1 MSAAQKSS
9 TKPRDQV
16 HEFGNWLATLDKP
29 DLEAVLSNRPDT
41 AIPVPPDINALATR
55 MLLPGSIAMAL
66 AGCTAAEL
74 AVIEA
79 LSRKGAELDP
89 VKLSEIAPLL
99 PFTPGDTIASLRSK
113 ALVFDVPSKKVP
125 KDKETASLT
134 GEVFCLLPRV
144 VQALPSGLMLLE
156 QPEVGAKELRALSA
170 DKREVLATIA
180 RAGGSIVTVGANAS
194 IAKSPALKELLAQK
208 ILIEDGSHT
217 IKMPRTTLQAIKGQ
231 QPVIVPLQAPAQLRF
246 ESKEDATGTAQDEAA
261 EQETKADQSGTAA
274 GLDVVYAM
282 DRVIDALARK
292 PQALLKNKSLGI
304 RQLTQV
310 AREINREDEETKA
323 LLALGMSSRLLGRGE
338 PEGLEGNFL
347 APTMHAMEWMD
358 SPLDER
364 WRVLLEGWERMDAAY
379 WESQRGID
387 PEVENPRLP
396 ELRALIVHTFNS
408 ANAPLEKDGFWQ
420 AIAYLHPLTI
430 LHTNRD
436 TLAHLLQEVQ
446 WIGAIA
452 HGRATA
458 VVRES
463 FEATSSLC
471 PEPIEQ
477 FIIQA
482 DHTVMAP
489 GPLTPAVQRM
499 LSSFATLESPGLA
512 SVYRFDH
519 ASIRRGLD
527 SALTGGEMK
536 DFLASH
542 TWGEVPQAIA
552 VLIDDVS
559 RSHGTLRS
567 SAVRCYV
574 RSDDTT
580 LLTQAAAT
588 VPELR
593 VIAPTVA
600 VSSLPLSEVLEQL
613 RTQGFSPAAEDESGV
628 SIDVRPEPALVPAAK
643 SAKASRGAA
652 ARATTRAAAGE
663 EHVERAVA
671 HLISKSHSRPEK
683 LAVSAEDFTAVLRAA
698 ARSSHPV
705 KITYANK
712 HGEPTTVG
720 ATPLRVDGGQV
731 DALVGTSTVRFPL
744 HRISAVVMD

>member
-9 TKPRDQV
+9 TKPRDQL
-16 HEFGNWLATLDKP
+16 HEFRNWLDTLDKP

-79 LSRKGAELDP
+79 LSRKGAELEP
-89 VKLSEIAPLL
+89 VKASEIAPLL
-99 PFTPGDTIASLRSK
+99 PFAPKEAIGALRSK
-113 ALVFDVPSKKVP
+113 ALIFDVTST
-125 KDKETASLT
+125 EASSEQ
-134 GEVFCLLPRV
+134 GSCLLPRV

-156 QPEVGAKELRALSA
+156 QPEVSAEHVRALSA

-180 RAGGSIVTVGANAS
+180 RAGGSIVTVGANS
-194 IAKSPALKELLAQK
+194 PIAESTALKDLLAQG
-208 ILIEDGSHT
+208 LVIEDGSHT

-231 QPVIVPLQAPAQLRF
+231 QPVVVPLQAPAQLRF
-246 ESKEDATGTAQDEAA
+246 ESEEDASGAAQDEAA

-310 AREINREDEETKA
+310 AREINREDKETKA
-323 LLALGMSSRLLGRGE
+323 LLALGMSARLLGRGE

-347 APTMHAMEWMD
+347 APTMQAMEWMD

-364 WRVLLEGWERMDAAY
+364 WKVLLEGWERMDAAY
-379 WESQRGID
+379 WESQRGLD

-396 ELRALIVHTFNS
+396 ELRALIVHTFNT

-420 AIAYLHPLTI
+420 AFAYLHPLTI

-452 HGRATA
+452 RGRATA

-463 FEATSSLC
+463 FEATGSLC

-489 GPLTPAVQRM
+489 GPLTPAVQRI

-527 SALTGGEMK
+527 SALTGAEMK
-536 DFLASH
+536 DFLSAH

-552 VLIDDVS
+552 VLIDDVA

-613 RTQGFSPAAEDESGV
+613 RAQGFSPAAEDESGV

-643 SAKASRGAA
+643 PAKASRGGAG
-652 ARATTRAAAGE
+652 RANTRAAGE
-663 EHVERAVA
+663 DHVERAVA
-671 HLISKSHSRPEK
+671 HLISKSHKQPEK

-712 HGEPTTVG
+712 HGDPTTVG

-731 DALVGTSTVRFPL
+731 DALVGTNTVRFPL

>member
-16 HEFGNWLATLDKP
+16 HEFRNWLATLDKP

-79 LSRKGAELDP
+79 LSRKGAELEP
-89 VKLSEIAPLL
+89 VTVSSITHMLRFAPKEA
-99 PFTPGDTIASLRSK
+99 IASLRAK
-113 ALVFDVPSKKVP
+113 ALIFDVTST
-125 KDKETASLT
+125 EASSSAEP
-134 GEVFCLLPRV
+134 GFCLLPRV

-156 QPEVGAKELRALSA
+156 QPEVSTEEVRALSA

-180 RAGGSIVTVGANAS
+180 RAGGSIVTVGANSS
-194 IAKSPALKELLAQK
+194 IADSAALKELLAQK
-208 ILIEDGSHT
+208 LLIEDGSHT
-217 IKMPRTTLQAIKGQ
+217 IKLPRTTLQAIKGQ
-231 QPVIVPLQAPAQLRF
+231 QPVIVPLQAPAELRF
-246 ESKEDATGTAQDEAA
+246 EAEVDASGAAQDEAA

-282 DRVIDALARK
+282 DRVIDALVRK

-304 RQLTQV
+304 RQLSQV
-310 AREINREDEETKA
+310 AQEINREEKETKA
-323 LLALGMSSRLLGRGE
+323 LLALGMSARLLGRGE

-347 APTMHAMEWMD
+347 APTMQAMEWMD

-364 WRVLLEGWERMDAAY
+364 WKVLLEGWERMDAAY
-379 WESQRGID
+379 WESQRGLD

-396 ELRALIVHTFNS
+396 ELRALIVHTFKA
-408 ANAPLEKDGFWQ
+408 ANEPLGKDTFWQ
-420 AIAYLHPLTI
+420 AFAYLHPLTI

-436 TLAHLLQEVQ
+436 TLTHLLQEVQ

-452 HGRATA
+452 RGQATA

-463 FEATSSLC
+463 FEATGSLC

-489 GPLTPAVQRM
+489 GPLTPAVQRV

-527 SALTGGEMK
+527 SALTGAEMK
-536 DFLASH
+536 DFLSAH
-542 TWGEVPQAIA
+542 TWGDVPQAIA
-552 VLIDDVS
+552 VLIDDVA

-574 RSDDTT
+574 RSDDSTM
-580 LLTQAAAT
+580 LTQAAAT

-593 VIAPTVA
+593 AIAPTVA

-613 RTQGFSPAAEDESGV
+613 RAQGFSPAAEDESGV

-643 SAKASRGAA
+643 PAKASRAGAA
-652 ARATTRAAAGE
+652 RTTTRTTTGDD
-663 EHVERAVA
+663 HVERAVA
-671 HLISKSHSRPEK
+671 HLISKSHSQPKK

-731 DALVGTSTVRFPL
+731 DALVGTNTVRFPL

>member
-16 HEFGNWLATLDKP
+16 HEFRNWLATLDKP

-79 LSRKGAELDP
+79 LSRKGAELEP
-89 VKLSEIAPLL
+89 VKASEIAPLL
-99 PFTPGDTIASLRSK
+99 PFAPKEAIGSLRSK
-113 ALVFDVPSKKVP
+113 ALIFDVTST
-125 KDKETASLT
+125 EASSEQ
-134 GEVFCLLPRV
+134 GFCLLPRV

-156 QPEVGAKELRALSA
+156 QPEISAEEVRALSA

-180 RAGGSIVTVGANAS
+180 RAGGSIVTVGANS
-194 IAKSPALKELLAQK
+194 PIAESPAVKDLLAQG
-208 ILIEDGSHT
+208 LVVEDGSHT
-217 IKMPRTTLQAIKGQ
+217 LKMPRTTLQAIKGQ

-246 ESKEDATGTAQDEAA
+246 ESEEDASDAAQDEAA

-304 RQLTQV
+304 RQLTQM
-310 AREINREDEETKA
+310 AQEINRDDKETKA
-323 LLALGMSSRLLGRGE
+323 LLALGMSARLLGRGE

-347 APTMHAMEWMD
+347 APTMQAMEWMD

-364 WRVLLEGWERMDAAY
+364 WKVLLEGWERMDAAY
-379 WESQRGID
+379 WESQRGLD

-396 ELRALIVHTFNS
+396 ELRALIVHTFNT

-420 AIAYLHPLTI
+420 AFAYLHPLTI

-452 HGRATA
+452 RGRATA

-463 FEATSSLC
+463 FEATGSLC

-489 GPLTPAVQRM
+489 GPLTPAVQRV

-527 SALTGGEMK
+527 SALTGAEMK
-536 DFLASH
+536 DFLSAH

-552 VLIDDVS
+552 VLIDDVA

-593 VIAPTVA
+593 AIAPTVA

-613 RTQGFSPAAEDESGV
+613 RAQGFSPAAEDESGV

-643 SAKASRGAA
+643 ASRAGAA
-652 ARATTRAAAGE
+652 RTTTRTTTGDD
-663 EHVERAVA
+663 HVERAVA
-671 HLISKSHSRPEK
+671 HLISKSHSQPKK

-731 DALVGTSTVRFPL
+731 DALVGTNTVRFPL

>member
-16 HEFGNWLATLDKP
+16 HEFRNWLATLDKP

-79 LSRKGAELDP
+79 LSRKGAELEP
-89 VKLSEIAPLL
+89 VKASEIAPLL
-99 PFTPGDTIASLRSK
+99 PFAPKEAIGSLRSK
-113 ALVFDVPSKKVP
+113 ALIFDVTST
-125 KDKETASLT
+125 EASSEQ
-134 GEVFCLLPRV
+134 GFCLLPRV

-156 QPEVGAKELRALSA
+156 QPEISAEEVRALSA

-180 RAGGSIVTVGANAS
+180 RAGGSIVTVGANS
-194 IAKSPALKELLAQK
+194 PIAESPAVKDLLAHG
-208 ILIEDGSHT
+208 LVVEDGSHT
-217 IKMPRTTLQAIKGQ
+217 LKMPRTTLQAIKGQ

-246 ESKEDATGTAQDEAA
+246 ESEEDASDAAQDEAA

-304 RQLTQV
+304 RQLTQM
-310 AREINREDEETKA
+310 AQEINRDDKETKA
-323 LLALGMSSRLLGRGE
+323 LLALGMSARLLGRGE

-347 APTMHAMEWMD
+347 APTMQAMEWMD

-364 WRVLLEGWERMDAAY
+364 WKVLLEGWERMDAAY
-379 WESQRGID
+379 WESQRGLD

-396 ELRALIVHTFNS
+396 ELRALIVHTFNT

-420 AIAYLHPLTI
+420 AFAYLHPLTI

-452 HGRATA
+452 RGRATA

-463 FEATSSLC
+463 FEATGSLC

-489 GPLTPAVQRM
+489 GPLTPAVQRV

-527 SALTGGEMK
+527 SALTGAEMK
-536 DFLASH
+536 DFLSAH

-552 VLIDDVS
+552 VLIDDVA

-593 VIAPTVA
+593 AIAPTVA

-613 RTQGFSPAAEDESGV
+613 RAQGFSPAAEDESGV

-643 SAKASRGAA
+643 ASRAGAA
-652 ARATTRAAAGE
+652 RTTTRTTTGND
-663 EHVERAVA
+663 HVERAVA
-671 HLISKSHSRPEK
+671 HLISKSHSQPEK

-731 DALVGTSTVRFPL
+731 DALVGTNTVRFPL

>member
-9 TKPRDQV
+9 TKPRDQL
-16 HEFGNWLATLDKP
+16 HEFRNWLATLDKP

-79 LSRKGAELDP
+79 LSRKGAELET
-89 VKLSEIAPLL
+89 VKASEIAPLL
-99 PFTPGDTIASLRSK
+99 PFAPKEAIRSLRSK
-113 ALVFDVPSKKVP
+113 AVIFDV
-125 KDKETASLT
+125 AST
-134 GEVFCLLPRV
+134 EVSSEQGFCLLPRV

-156 QPEVGAKELRALSA
+156 QPEVSAEEVRALSA

-180 RAGGSIVTVGANAS
+180 RAGGSIVTVGANS
-194 IAKSPALKELLAQK
+194 PIAESTALKDLLAQG
-208 ILIEDGSHT
+208 LVIEDGSHT

-246 ESKEDATGTAQDEAA
+246 ESEEDASGAAQDEAA

-292 PQALLKNKSLGI
+292 PQALLKNKSIGI

-310 AREINREDEETKA
+310 AQEINRDDKETKA
-323 LLALGMSSRLLGRGE
+323 LLALGMSARLLGRGE

-347 APTMHAMEWMD
+347 APTMQAMEWMD

-364 WRVLLEGWERMDAAY
+364 WKVLLEGWERMDAAY
-379 WESQRGID
+379 WESQRGLD

-396 ELRALIVHTFNS
+396 ELRALIVHTFNT

-420 AIAYLHPLTI
+420 AFAYLHPLTI

-452 HGRATA
+452 RGRATA
-458 VVRES
+458 VARES
-463 FEATSSLC
+463 FEATGSLC

-477 FIIQA
+477 FVIQA

-489 GPLTPAVQRM
+489 GPLTPAVQRV

-527 SALTGGEMK
+527 SALTSAEMK
-536 DFLASH
+536 DFLSAH

-552 VLIDDVS
+552 VLIDDVA

-580 LLTQAAAT
+580 LLTQAAST

-613 RTQGFSPAAEDESGV
+613 RAQGFSPAAEDESGV

-643 SAKASRGAA
+643 PAKASRGGAG
-652 ARATTRAAAGE
+652 RANTRAAGE
-663 EHVERAVA
+663 DHVERAVA
-671 HLISKSHSRPEK
+671 HLISKSHKQPEK

-731 DALVGTSTVRFPL
+731 DALVGTNTVRFPL

>member
-16 HEFGNWLATLDKP
+16 HEFRNWLATLDKP

-79 LSRKGAELDP
+79 LSRKGAELEP
-89 VKLSEIAPLL
+89 VKASEISPLL
-99 PFTPGDTIASLRSK
+99 PFAPKEAIGSLRSK
-113 ALVFDVPSKKVP
+113 ALIFDVTST
-125 KDKETASLT
+125 EASSEQ
-134 GEVFCLLPRV
+134 GFCLLPRV

-156 QPEVGAKELRALSA
+156 QPEISAEEVRALSA

-180 RAGGSIVTVGANAS
+180 RAGGSIVTVGANSS
-194 IAKSPALKELLAQK
+194 IAESPALKELLAQK
-208 ILIEDGSHT
+208 LLIENGSHT

-231 QPVIVPLQAPAQLRF
+231 QPVIVPLQAPTQLRF
-246 ESKEDATGTAQDEAA
+246 ESEEDVTGTAQDDAA

-292 PQALLKNKSLGI
+292 PQPLLKNKSLGI

-310 AREINREDEETKA
+310 AQEINREERETKA
-323 LLALGMSSRLLGRGE
+323 LLALGMSARLLGRGE

-347 APTMHAMEWMD
+347 APTMQAMEWMD

-364 WRVLLEGWERMDAAY
+364 WKVLLEGWERMDAAY
-379 WESQRGID
+379 WESQRGLD

-396 ELRALIVHTFNS
+396 ELRALIVHTFNT

-420 AIAYLHPLTI
+420 AFAYLHPLTI

-452 HGRATA
+452 RGRATA

-463 FEATSSLC
+463 FEATGSLC

-489 GPLTPAVQRM
+489 GPLTPAVQRV

-527 SALTGGEMK
+527 SALTGAEMK
-536 DFLASH
+536 DFLSAH

-552 VLIDDVS
+552 VLIDDVA

-593 VIAPTVA
+593 AIAPTVA

-613 RTQGFSPAAEDESGV
+613 RAQGFSPAAEDESGV

-643 SAKASRGAA
+643 ASRAGAA
-652 ARATTRAAAGE
+652 RTTTRTTTGDD
-663 EHVERAVA
+663 HVERAVA
-671 HLISKSHSRPEK
+671 HLISKSHSQPEK

-731 DALVGTSTVRFPL
+731 DALVGTNTVRFPL

>member
-16 HEFGNWLATLDKP
+16 HEFRNWLATLDKP

-79 LSRKGAELDP
+79 LSRKGAELEP
-89 VKLSEIAPLL
+89 VKASEIAPLL
-99 PFTPGDTIASLRSK
+99 PFAPKEAIGSLRSK
-113 ALVFDVPSKKVP
+113 ALIFDVTST
-125 KDKETASLT
+125 EASSEQ
-134 GEVFCLLPRV
+134 GFCLLPRV

-156 QPEVGAKELRALSA
+156 QPEVSAEDVRALSA

-180 RAGGSIVTVGANAS
+180 RAGGSIVTVGANS
-194 IAKSPALKELLAQK
+194 PIAESTALKDLLAQG
-208 ILIEDGSHT
+208 LVIEDGSHT

-246 ESKEDATGTAQDEAA
+246 ESEEYASGAAQDEAA

-310 AREINREDEETKA
+310 AQKINREDKETKA
-323 LLALGMSSRLLGRGE
+323 LLALGMSARLLGRGE

-347 APTMHAMEWMD
+347 APTMLAMEWMD

-364 WRVLLEGWERMDAAY
+364 WKVLLEGWERMDAAY
-379 WESQRGID
+379 WESQRGLD

-396 ELRALIVHTFNS
+396 ELRALIVHTFNT

-420 AIAYLHPLTI
+420 AFAYLHPLTI

-452 HGRATA
+452 RGRATA

-463 FEATSSLC
+463 FEATASLC

-489 GPLTPAVQRM
+489 GPLTPAVQRV

-527 SALTGGEMK
+527 SALTGAEMK
-536 DFLASH
+536 GFLSAH

-552 VLIDDVS
+552 VLIDDVA

-613 RTQGFSPAAEDESGV
+613 RAQGFSPAAEDESGV

-643 SAKASRGAA
+643 PAKASRGGAG
-652 ARATTRAAAGE
+652 RANTRAAGE
-663 EHVERAVA
+663 DHVERAVA
-671 HLISKSHSRPEK
+671 HLISKSHKQPEK

-731 DALVGTSTVRFPL
+731 DALVGTNTVRFPL

>member
-16 HEFGNWLATLDKP
+16 HEFRNWLATLDKP

-79 LSRKGAELDP
+79 LSRKGAELEP
-89 VKLSEIAPLL
+89 VKASEIAPLL
-99 PFTPGDTIASLRSK
+99 PFAPKEAIGSLRSK
-113 ALVFDVPSKKVP
+113 ALIFDVTST
-125 KDKETASLT
+125 EASSEQ
-134 GEVFCLLPRV
+134 GFCLLPRV

-156 QPEVGAKELRALSA
+156 QPEISAEEVRALSA

-180 RAGGSIVTVGANAS
+180 RAGGSIVTVGANS
-194 IAKSPALKELLAQK
+194 PIAESPAVKDLLAQG
-208 ILIEDGSHT
+208 LVVEDGSHT
-217 IKMPRTTLQAIKGQ
+217 LKMPRTTLQAIKGQ

-246 ESKEDATGTAQDEAA
+246 ESEEDASDAAQDEAA

-304 RQLTQV
+304 RQLTQM
-310 AREINREDEETKA
+310 AQEINRDDKETKA
-323 LLALGMSSRLLGRGE
+323 LLALGMSARLLGRGE

-347 APTMHAMEWMD
+347 APTMQAMEWMD

-364 WRVLLEGWERMDAAY
+364 WKVLLEGWERMDAAY
-379 WESQRGID
+379 WESQRGLD

-396 ELRALIVHTFNS
+396 ELRALIVHTFNT

-420 AIAYLHPLTI
+420 AFAYLHPLTI
-430 LHTNRD
+430 LRTNRD

-452 HGRATA
+452 RGRATA

-463 FEATSSLC
+463 FEATGSLC

-489 GPLTPAVQRM
+489 GPLTPAVQRV

-527 SALTGGEMK
+527 SALTGAEMK
-536 DFLASH
+536 DFLSAH

-552 VLIDDVS
+552 VLIDDVA

-580 LLTQAAAT
+580 LLTQAVAT

-593 VIAPTVA
+593 AIAPTVA

-613 RTQGFSPAAEDESGV
+613 RAQGFSPAAEDESGV

-643 SAKASRGAA
+643 ASRVGAA
-652 ARATTRAAAGE
+652 RTTTRTTTGDD
-663 EHVERAVA
+663 HVERAVA
-671 HLISKSHSRPEK
+671 HLISKSRSQPKK

-731 DALVGTSTVRFPL
+731 DALVGTNTVRFPL

>member
-16 HEFGNWLATLDKP
+16 HEFRNWLATLDKP

-79 LSRKGAELDP
+79 LSRKGAELEP
-89 VKLSEIAPLL
+89 VKASEIAPLL
-99 PFTPGDTIASLRSK
+99 PFAPKEAIGSLRSK
-113 ALVFDVPSKKVP
+113 ALIFDVTST
-125 KDKETASLT
+125 EASSEQ
-134 GEVFCLLPRV
+134 GFCLLPRV

-156 QPEVGAKELRALSA
+156 QPEISAEEVRALSA

-180 RAGGSIVTVGANAS
+180 RAGGSIVTVGANS
-194 IAKSPALKELLAQK
+194 PIAESPAVKDLLAQG
-208 ILIEDGSHT
+208 LVVEDGSHT
-217 IKMPRTTLQAIKGQ
+217 LKMPRTTLQAIKGQ

-246 ESKEDATGTAQDEAA
+246 ESEEDASDAAQDEAA

-304 RQLTQV
+304 RQLTQM
-310 AREINREDEETKA
+310 AQEINRDDKETKA
-323 LLALGMSSRLLGRGE
+323 LLALGMSARLLGRGE

-347 APTMHAMEWMD
+347 APTMQAMEWMD

-364 WRVLLEGWERMDAAY
+364 WKVLLEGWERMDAAY
-379 WESQRGID
+379 WESQRGLD

-396 ELRALIVHTFNS
+396 ELRALIVHTFNT

-420 AIAYLHPLTI
+420 AFAYLHPLTI

-452 HGRATA
+452 RGRATA

-463 FEATSSLC
+463 FEATGSLC

-489 GPLTPAVQRM
+489 GPLTPAVQRV

-527 SALTGGEMK
+527 SALTGAEMK
-536 DFLASH
+536 DFLSAH

-552 VLIDDVS
+552 VLIDDVA

-580 LLTQAAAT
+580 LLTQAVAT

-593 VIAPTVA
+593 AIAPTVA

-613 RTQGFSPAAEDESGV
+613 RAQGFSPAAEDESGV

-643 SAKASRGAA
+643 ASRVGAA
-652 ARATTRAAAGE
+652 RTTTRTTTGDD
-663 EHVERAVA
+663 HVERAVA
-671 HLISKSHSRPEK
+671 HLISKSHSQPEK

-731 DALVGTSTVRFPL
+731 DALVGTNTVRFPL

>member
-16 HEFGNWLATLDKP
+16 HEFRNWLATLDKP

-79 LSRKGAELDP
+79 LSRKGAELEP
-89 VKLSEIAPLL
+89 VKASEIAPLL
-99 PFTPGDTIASLRSK
+99 PFAPKEAIGSLRSR
-113 ALVFDVPSKKVP
+113 ALIFDITST
-125 KDKETASLT
+125 EASSEQ
-134 GEVFCLLPRV
+134 GFCLLPRV

-156 QPEVGAKELRALSA
+156 QPEVSAEEVRALSA

-180 RAGGSIVTVGANAS
+180 RAGGSIVTVGANS
-194 IAKSPALKELLAQK
+194 PIADSTALKDLLAQG
-208 ILIEDGSHT
+208 LVIEDGSHT

-246 ESKEDATGTAQDEAA
+246 ESEEDASGAAQDEAA

-310 AREINREDEETKA
+310 AREINREDKETKA
-323 LLALGMSSRLLGRGE
+323 LLALGMSARLLGRGE

-347 APTMHAMEWMD
+347 APTMQAMEWMD

-364 WRVLLEGWERMDAAY
+364 WKVLLEGWERMDAAY
-379 WESQRGID
+379 WESQRGLD

-396 ELRALIVHTFNS
+396 ELRALIVHTFNT

-420 AIAYLHPLTI
+420 AFAYLHPLTI

-452 HGRATA
+452 RGRATA

-463 FEATSSLC
+463 FEATGSLC

-489 GPLTPAVQRM
+489 GPLTPAVQRI

-527 SALTGGEMK
+527 SALTGAEMK
-536 DFLASH
+536 DFLSAH

-552 VLIDDVS
+552 VLIDDVA

-613 RTQGFSPAAEDESGV
+613 RAQGFSPAAEDESGV

-643 SAKASRGAA
+643 PAKASRDGAG
-652 ARATTRAAAGE
+652 RANTRAAGE
-663 EHVERAVA
+663 DHVERAVA
-671 HLISKSHSRPEK
+671 HLISKSHKQPEK

-731 DALVGTSTVRFPL
+731 DALVGTNTVRFPL

>member
-16 HEFGNWLATLDKP
+16 HEFRNWLATLDKP

-79 LSRKGAELDP
+79 LSRKGAELEP
-89 VKLSEIAPLL
+89 VKASEIAPLL
-99 PFTPGDTIASLRSK
+99 PFAPKEAIGSLRSK
-113 ALVFDVPSKKVP
+113 ALIFDVTST
-125 KDKETASLT
+125 EASSEQ
-134 GEVFCLLPRV
+134 GFCLLPRV

-156 QPEVGAKELRALSA
+156 QPEISAEEVRALSA

-180 RAGGSIVTVGANAS
+180 RAGGSIVTVGANS
-194 IAKSPALKELLAQK
+194 PIAESPAVKDLLAQG
-208 ILIEDGSHT
+208 LVVEDGSHT
-217 IKMPRTTLQAIKGQ
+217 LKMPRTTLQAIKGQ

-246 ESKEDATGTAQDEAA
+246 ESEEDASDAAQDEAA

-304 RQLTQV
+304 RQLTQM
-310 AREINREDEETKA
+310 AQEINRDDKETKA
-323 LLALGMSSRLLGRGE
+323 LLALGMSARLLGRGE

-347 APTMHAMEWMD
+347 APTMQAMEWMD

-364 WRVLLEGWERMDAAY
+364 WKVLLEGWERMDAAY
-379 WESQRGID
+379 WESQRGLD

-396 ELRALIVHTFNS
+396 ELRALIVHTFNT

-420 AIAYLHPLTI
+420 AFAYLHPLTI

-452 HGRATA
+452 RGRATS

-463 FEATSSLC
+463 FEATGRLC

-489 GPLTPAVQRM
+489 GPLTPAVQRV

-527 SALTGGEMK
+527 SALTGAEMK
-536 DFLASH
+536 DFLSAH

-552 VLIDDVS
+552 VLIDDVA

-593 VIAPTVA
+593 AIAPTVA

-613 RTQGFSPAAEDESGV
+613 RAQGFSPAAEDESGV

-643 SAKASRGAA
+643 ASRAGAA
-652 ARATTRAAAGE
+652 RTTTRTTTSDD
-663 EHVERAVA
+663 HVERAVA
-671 HLISKSHSRPEK
+671 HLISKSHSQPKK

-731 DALVGTSTVRFPL
+731 DALVGTNTVRFPL

>member
-16 HEFGNWLATLDKP
+16 HEFRNWLATLDKP

-79 LSRKGAELDP
+79 LSRKGAELEP
-89 VKLSEIAPLL
+89 VKASEIAPLL
-99 PFTPGDTIASLRSK
+99 PFAPKEAIGSLRSK
-113 ALVFDVPSKKVP
+113 ALIFDVTST
-125 KDKETASLT
+125 EASSEQ
-134 GEVFCLLPRV
+134 GFCLLPRV

-156 QPEVGAKELRALSA
+156 QPEISAEEVRALSA

-180 RAGGSIVTVGANAS
+180 RAGGSIVTVGANS
-194 IAKSPALKELLAQK
+194 PIAESPAVKDLLAQG
-208 ILIEDGSHT
+208 LVVEDGSHT
-217 IKMPRTTLQAIKGQ
+217 LKMPRTTLQAIKGQ

-246 ESKEDATGTAQDEAA
+246 ESEEDASDAAQDEAA

-304 RQLTQV
+304 RQLTQM
-310 AREINREDEETKA
+310 AQEINRDDKETKA
-323 LLALGMSSRLLGRGE
+323 LLALGMSARLLGRGE

-347 APTMHAMEWMD
+347 APTMQAMEWMD

-364 WRVLLEGWERMDAAY
+364 WKVLLEGWERMDAAY
-379 WESQRGID
+379 WESQRGLD

-396 ELRALIVHTFNS
+396 ELRALIVHTFNT

-420 AIAYLHPLTI
+420 AFAYLHPLTI

-452 HGRATA
+452 RGRATA

-463 FEATSSLC
+463 FEATGSLC

-489 GPLTPAVQRM
+489 GPLTPAVQRV

-527 SALTGGEMK
+527 SALTGAEMK
-536 DFLASH
+536 DFLSAH

-552 VLIDDVS
+552 VLIDDVA

-580 LLTQAAAT
+580 LLTQAVAT

-593 VIAPTVA
+593 AIAPTVA

-613 RTQGFSPAAEDESGV
+613 RAQGFSPAAEDESGV

-643 SAKASRGAA
+643 ASRAGAA
-652 ARATTRAAAGE
+652 RTTARTTTGDD
-663 EHVERAVA
+663 HVERAVA
-671 HLISKSHSRPEK
+671 HLISKSHSQPKK

-731 DALVGTSTVRFPL
+731 DALVGTNTVRFPL